1 MVGDIKISKT
11 EQGIYK
17 VEIEG
22 EDHTIGN
29 LLSTVLQT
37 LKGVNIAYYEVP
49 HPLENKLIIYMDLD
63 ENVDPKEKLIE
74 ALQKIKEINE
84 EFRKKYI
91 EKIKEKNINIE
102 I

>member
-1 MVGDIKISKT
+1 MAGDIKITKT
-11 EQGIYK
+11 DQGIYK

-49 HPLENKLIIYMDLD
+49 HPLENRLIIYMDLD
-63 ENVDPKEKLIE
+63 ENIDPKDKLIE
-74 ALQKIKEINE
+74 ALQKIKEMNE
-84 EFRKKYI
+84 EFKKKYI
-91 EKIKEKNINIE
+91 EKIKEMNINIE